1 MAVNQAQVDHIIS
14 SASADDPEVK
24 LLKLQDEVE
33 LIKTS
38 IKRLLIDIRERMNDL
53 ENPFIASSPGMGGS
67 GAMATANV
75 LKTASS
81 AVESAADALKT
92 SAEIN
97 KKEKD
102 AANSVTAEEEES
114 EGLEEQ
120 HSGADTETVTP
131 RRAKKRP
138 AETPESGQDILQA
151 IKAQLAGGS
160 FPGAE
165 ETKKADE
172 AQAKIRL
179 RKVFRLFEWTSKN
192 VKRFGQDRVDLML
205 SAYSMLGY
213 ISEAN
218 GTLVKEITRMMPTSI
233 GELHEI
239 KADDFVTE
247 LYELNHILDPS
258 DTTLDRDMIEV
269 LMERKEGR
277 TKPRSETGEGRG
289 VSEPSGKD
297 FLSTDDRV

>member
-53 ENPFIASSPGMGGS
+53 ENPFIATAPGGGVS
-67 GAMATANV
+67 GAMDTANV

-97 KKEKD
+97 KKGKD
-102 AANSVTAEEEES
+102 TAVSEPGDDEEEGPDDSRSVAGPANEKGRRGKKS
-114 EGLEEQ
+114 
-120 HSGADTETVTP
+120 AVETS
-131 RRAKKRP
+131 
-138 AETPESGQDILQA
+138 ESGQEILQA
-151 IKAQLAGGS
+151 IRAQMAGGG
-160 FPGAE
+160 FPGTE

-218 GTLVKEITRMMPTSI
+218 GTLVKEITRMMPGSL

-277 TKPRSETGEGRG
+277 VIPRTETVESRG
-289 VSEPSGKD
+289 AAESSGKD